1 MYRRVASAVVGGVS
15 LYLYAR
21 GDKLYAVLRRGSIR
35 RIVYLGR
42 LGGAAE
48 APAEPQEED
57 KCIRLLKE
65 VVEAFEEAVELA
77 RRAVRE
83 AQTKEEMR
91 EALSELS
98 LRPRALVEALEFL
111 GEKGD

>member
-42 LGGAAE
+42 LGGGG
-48 APAEPQEED
+48 
-57 KCIRLLKE
+57 RLRRRQSPKKKTSAY
-65 VVEAFEEAVELA
+65 AF
-77 RRAVRE
+77 
-83 AQTKEEMR
+83 
-91 EALSELS
+91 
-98 LRPRALVEALEFL
+98 
-111 GEKGD
+111 

>member
-42 LGGAAE
+42 LGG
-48 APAEPQEED
+48 
-57 KCIRLLKE
+57 
-65 VVEAFEEAVELA
+65 
-77 RRAVRE
+77 
-83 AQTKEEMR
+83 
-91 EALSELS
+91 
-98 LRPRALVEALEFL
+98 
-111 GEKGD
+111 GG